1 MLSRHRTEGL
11 WARGSGYQ
19 PPVENPGK
27 CLRVLQY
34 LARCIWRN
42 MNTIKN
48 DVEAGEPDPAAV
60 FAAAMSLWKELED
73 VGKKDPQFNLSDAYS
88 GVDEAMRQT
97 MRVANLFEQ
106 WACSHI
112 AFEEM
117 SDVWPYALE
126 SKFGAA
132 VLNHLRPGALREF
145 DEMDC
150 LRVAIALQFP
160 VKIDDKLPVP
170 IDISASNP
178 ISGSHY
184 KEFRIQTVRSLIEE
198 EGIVPFTVVDEPFDG
213 EFGPPYFGI
222 YGIGEEGLLEHIA
235 DRSTYAGAAELLR
248 KLAPGIDLPDSPT
261 SNWGQEVLA

>member
-1 MLSRHRTEGL
+1 
-11 WARGSGYQ
+11 
-19 PPVENPGK
+19 
-27 CLRVLQY
+27 
-34 LARCIWRN
+34 

-126 SKFGAA
+126 DTFGPA
-132 VLNHLRPGALREF
+132 VLRGLLPGALIEF
-145 DEMDC
+145 DETDC
-150 LRVAIALQFP
+150 LRVALGLRFP
-160 VKIDDKLPVP
+160 VSLDNKLPIP
-170 IDISASNP
+170 IDVSVSNP
-178 ISGSHY
+178 VPGSEY
-184 KEFRIQTVRSLIEE
+184 KGFRIQTVRSLIEDDE
-198 EGIVPFTVVDEPFDG
+198 IVPFTVVDEPFDP
-213 EFGPPYFGI
+213 EFGHPYFGI
-222 YGIGEEGLLEHIA
+222 YGIGEDDLLEHIA
-235 DRSTYAGAAELLR
+235 DRSTYGGAVELLR
-248 KLAPGIDLPDSPT
+248 KLAPGIELPDSPT
-261 SNWGQEVLA
+261 SNLQRELGPPRPADAREGTYQGDKTQI